1 MSETARVESDWQ
13 AFLGEQGLQRHEDH
27 SSLSRPA
34 TPSAPAVAALSHLSA
49 LSVTGEDAE
58 AFLDGQ
64 LSAAIRELPP
74 AEAVLS
80 AWHDPK
86 GRARTL
92 IHVWRSDDGFR
103 LLMPRTL
110 VDAVLPKLRMY
121 VLRAGVSIS
130 DHGDDWPV
138 LGLLSAGTPA
148 GGDWQ
153 RLSGADH
160 FHFFAGPEAEARALW
175 TAALSQGHQALGS
188 REWRWLEM
196 QAGIP
201 GLPAGSSE
209 LFLPQFLDLPR
220 FGGLNFR
227 KGCYIGQEVIARTHY
242 LGKVKQGLYLA
253 RASAKALPGTAVR
266 NEQDQK
272 IGHVLDAVP
281 NPTESDQWLAQLV
294 VRGDRIEGRLHV
306 DQEGQPELQAIEQ
319 ARQAP

>member
-13 AFLGEQGLQRHEDH
+13 AFLGEQGLQRTEEH
-27 SSLSRPA
+27 SCLARPA
-34 TPSAPAVAALSHLSA
+34 IPSAPAVAALSHLSA
-49 LSVTGEDAE
+49 LSVAGEDAE

-64 LSAAIRELPP
+64 LSAAVRELPP

-103 LLMPRTL
+103 LLMPRSL
-110 VDAVLPKLRMY
+110 VNAILPKLKMY
-121 VLRAGVSIS
+121 VLRSRVNIS
-130 DHGDDWPV
+130 DHGDEWPV
-138 LGLLSAGTPA
+138 LGLLSADAPA
-148 GGDWQ
+148 SSDWQ

-160 FHFFAGPEAEARALW
+160 FHFYAGPEADARALW
-175 TAALSQGHQALGS
+175 TAAVSQDHQALGS

-253 RASAKALPGTAVR
+253 GASVEARPGAPVR

-272 IGHVLDAVP
+272 IGHVLDAAP
-281 NPTESDQWLAQLV
+281 NPSEAGQWLTQLV
-294 VRGDRIEGRLHV
+294 VRGDRIDGRLHV
-306 DQEGQPELQAIEQ
+306 DQEDQPELRLI
-319 ARQAP
+319 RNL